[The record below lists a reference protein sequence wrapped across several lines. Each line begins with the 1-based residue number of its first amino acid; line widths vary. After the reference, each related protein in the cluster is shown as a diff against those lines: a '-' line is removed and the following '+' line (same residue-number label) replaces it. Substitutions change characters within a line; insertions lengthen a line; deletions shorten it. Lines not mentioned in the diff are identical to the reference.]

1 MTGPD
6 RPDDDALRRALADV
20 DPAAGLAPLDASQL
34 RRLQEDAMTD
44 TRTPTTS
51 PTGSSAPLS
60 RPAARARSRR
70 PLLAAG
76 VALAGAAAAA
86 AVVVPLVAG
95 DDDPAGTPEAA
106 GTTVLEAPAVDP
118 ALGMSCVPVSA
129 DAVAGSQVAFAGE
142 LAAYDGT
149 TAVFDVGTAFTGD
162 PGERV
167 EVRQPA
173 GAETG
178 LAELSM
184 GELVVG
190 EEYLV
195 AATDGYVATC
205 GLSGPASPELRA
217 VYADAF
223 RR

>member
-44 TRTPTTS
+44 TRTPTTTS
-51 PTGSSAPLS
+51 PALPPR
-60 RPAARARSRR
+60 RPARARSRR

-76 VALAGAAAAA
+76 IALAGAAAAA

-95 DDDPAGTPEAA
+95 DDDPGGRPEAT

-118 ALGMSCVPVSA
+118 ALGMSCAPVSA
-129 DAVAGSQVAFAGE
+129 DAVADSQVAFAGE

-149 TAVFDVGTAFTGD
+149 TAVFAVETAFAGE
-162 PGERV
+162 PGKRV

-173 GAETG
+173 GAATG

-195 AATDGYVATC
+195 AATGGYVATC
-205 GLSGPASPELRA
+205 GLSGPTSPELRA

-223 RR
+223 GR